1 MRGALNAKR
10 SCARGLAG
18 DGAQTCSARSPCLS
32 PVSMMAGAELVS
44 SVVAAS
50 GPSRDGGGEAVR
62 DSESE
67 RRRAIVIA
75 RGGNL

>member
-1 MRGALNAKR
+1 MQGGA
-10 SCARGLAG
+10 ARGDSRAMAHRLAR
-18 DGAQTCSARSPCLS
+18 ARSPCLS

-44 SVVAAS
+44 PVVAAS
-50 GPSRDGGGEAVR
+50 GPSRDGGGEAIR
-62 DSESE
+62 DSKSE

>member
-1 MRGALNAKR
+1 MRGALNARR

-44 SVVAAS
+44 PVVAAS
-50 GPSRDGGGEAVR
+50 GPFRDGGGEAVR

-67 RRRAIVIA
+67 RRAIVIA
-75 RGGNL
+75 RGGNP